1 MAHRSLRFVSSTAN
15 LKLLPEAAHMPTET
29 KADPFKPKQP
39 AIPGVPAGVV
49 RETPRAP
56 QQTAAEAPSV
66 LSPPFWPP
74 SAWPVWLRIALA
86 SVVVVVVLGLA
97 WRARVSSA
105 KSSEAPTS
113 VPAGPVATAPAKP
126 TKTLPVGPGEI
137 ATAGELAK
145 PWSSKQ
151 FLFRRADSEKV
162 PALAVRLP
170 GGALWGISL
179 REPYGTCE
187 LEYVTDLSKLLTEY
201 NFHAR
206 HPMVVNPCSGSVY
219 DLAQYT
225 GGPNGLV
232 RGQVVHGTAIRAPFA
247 IEIVQHGKSIKAT
260 RME

>member
-1 MAHRSLRFVSSTAN
+1 
-15 LKLLPEAAHMPTET
+15 MPSET
-29 KADPFKPKQP
+29 KVDPFKPKQP
-39 AIPGVPAGVV
+39 QIPGVPAGVV
-49 RETPRAP
+49 RETPRVPQRAP
-56 QQTAAEAPSV
+56 AQPPSAPSPAV
-66 LSPPFWPP
+66 SVWPP

-86 SVVVVVVLGLA
+86 SVGVVIVLGLA

-105 KSSEAPTS
+105 KPSD
-113 VPAGPVATAPAKP
+113 VPASAPPAAVATSPPKP
-126 TKTLPVGPGEI
+126 VQTLPVAPGEI

-145 PWSSKQ
+145 PWSSKR

-206 HPMVVNPCSGSVY
+206 HPMVVNPCSGSIY

-247 IEIVQHGKSIKAT
+247 IEVVQHGKSIKAT
-260 RME
+260 RIE